1 MKRPLVVITAG
12 FVLGEVLALCLQEA
26 VYRKCFWF
34 AGALFLAALIARHFL
49 GKDQD
54 RYLGRDQNRDLAGNS
69 GRSVTYR
76 ILLLIFMFIFSGMS
90 AGSFLGVQFRN
101 QMDRE
106 EDRIAQAEFGD
117 VVQLTG
123 QVMDV
128 REKSEKLEIIVNKV
142 KIQWLTLN
150 FRYSYMECRESWKT
164 GKRVFFLEKK

>member
-76 ILLLIFMFIFSGMS
+76 ILLLIFMFIFSGI
-90 AGSFLGVQFRN
+90 
-101 QMDRE
+101 DRKS
-106 EDRIAQAEFGD
+106 
-117 VVQLTG
+117 VV
-123 QVMDV
+123 
-128 REKSEKLEIIVNKV
+128 
-142 KIQWLTLN
+142 
-150 FRYSYMECRESWKT
+150 
-164 GKRVFFLEKK
+164 

>member
-76 ILLLIFMFIFSGMS
+76 ILLLIFML
-90 AGSFLGVQFRN
+90 FLVECQQEVFRSTVQKPDGPGGRP
-101 QMDRE
+101 DRTGRIWGCGAA
-106 EDRIAQAEFGD
+106 DR
-117 VVQLTG
+117 TG
-123 QVMDV
+123 
-128 REKSEKLEIIVNKV
+128 NG
-142 KIQWLTLN
+142 
-150 FRYSYMECRESWKT
+150 CT
-164 GKRVFFLEKK
+164 GKKAKNWK

>member
-76 ILLLIFMFIFSGMS
+76 ILLLIFMFIFSGMA
-90 AGSFLGVQFRN
+90 AGSFLGVQSRN
-101 QMDRE
+101 QM
-106 EDRIAQAEFGD
+106 DRIAQAEFGD

-128 REKSEKLEIIVNKV
+128 REKTKN
-142 KIQWLTLN
+142 
-150 FRYSYMECRESWKT
+150 WK
-164 GKRVFFLEKK
+164 